1 MFRQS
6 YQRHLLLL
14 LLLSVPTFCT
24 GCGIPNLFSYFLADR
39 EPKKDV
45 AREHDLRAE
54 ALLILPYSGPQI
66 QLEHPGA
73 NLTISNFIIQ
83 QIDGHL
89 RGHVRGVVNPI
100 QVIRYQQTDLDWEN
114 KTVQEIGREFGADKV
129 LYIEIRRL
137 TLLEERSANLYRGR
151 VKAHLQ
157 VVDVNADAAD
167 AELYTG
173 DVSVIF
179 PKDNPL
185 GTSQIS
191 RGAIEQQTLHRFA
204 VETVWKFYDHKELR
218 GGERR

>member
-1 MFRQS
+1 MLKQPCRR
-6 YQRHLLLL
+6 YMLLLL
-14 LLLSVPTFCT
+14 LPVLACCS
-24 GCGIPNLFSYFLADR
+24 GCGVPNLFSYFLADR
-39 EPKKDV
+39 EPKKSV
-45 AREHDLRAE
+45 AKEYDLRAE
-54 ALLILPYSGPQI
+54 ALLILPYSGPEI
-66 QLEHPGA
+66 LFEHPGA
-73 NLTISNFIIQ
+73 NLIISNFIRQ
-83 QIDGHL
+83 QLEVHL
-89 RGHVRGVVNPI
+89 SSRVRVGVNPM

-137 TLLEERSANLYRGR
+137 TLMEERSANLYRGR

-167 AELYTG
+167 AELYSG

-185 GTSQIS
+185 GTSQVS
-191 RGAIEQQTLHRFA
+191 RADMEQQTLHRLA

-218 GGERR
+218 GGERQ